1 MKPIFFD
8 SPAAFRAWLE
18 KNHAT
23 SQELH
28 AGYHKVH
35 TGKPSLTWPQ
45 SVDEALCFGW
55 IDGIRRSL
63 GAEGY
68 MIRFTPRRKQSI
80 WSRVNLKRVPELI
93 EEGRMTKAGLTVY
106 EGRNP
111 DKTNKYA
118 FEQRETAK
126 LLPAMEKKFRANP
139 RAWAFFQA
147 QPPGYRR
154 LLSFY
159 VMSAK
164 QDATR
169 LRRLDRLIRDSAAGR
184 RVGIL
189 ERPKPRS
196 SGASGK
202 SGKGPARGPSRKPR

>member
-8 SPAAFRAWLE
+8 SPDSFRRWLE

-23 SQELH
+23 SQELYV
-28 AGYHKVH
+28 GYHKVH
-35 TGKPSLTWPQ
+35 TGRPSLTWAQ

-93 EEGRMTKAGLTVY
+93 EEGRMTKSGLAAY
-106 EGRNP
+106 ERRNP
-111 DKTNKYA
+111 EKTNKYA
-118 FEQRETAK
+118 FEQRETAR
-126 LLPAMEKKFRANP
+126 LLPAMVKKFRTNP
-139 RAWAFFQA
+139 KAWAFFQA

-154 LLSFY
+154 LLAFY
-159 VMSAK
+159 VVSAK
-164 QDATR
+164 QYATR
-169 LRRLDRLIRDSAAGR
+169 LRRLDRLIGDSAAGR
-184 RVGIL
+184 RVGML

-196 SGASGK
+196 SGASRK
-202 SGKGPARGPSRKPR
+202 SGKGPSRRSSRTLR